1 MTPAA
6 NVSLASRRIV
16 FPTIRHAA
24 WEDLAAPKPELLGP
38 RQVLLRTAATLVS
51 AGTEIAIYS
60 GSHIGYSIPG
70 STYPRMPHHPGYS
83 LAGTV
88 EAVGAEVRELA
99 PGDRIAASASHASWV
114 SVDLDRAPWARLPD
128 GVTPE
133 QGALARLAGIAMQG
147 VRLASVRLGDG
158 VAVFGQGLIGQ
169 FARQLAALDGAATT
183 IGVDL
188 IDARLQTARHHGATH
203 TINPSEEDALAGI
216 MRLTDGRGVPVAI
229 EATGSPTVIDTAL
242 KSAADLGR
250 VILLG
255 SPRGRLEIDPYSDIH
270 RKGVSVIGAHARTA
284 DLPDSPTLRWNTVEQ
299 LRLCVELIR
308 QGRLCTDGLVT
319 HHVPADQALGV
330 FDALMNHPQ
339 DHLGVV
345 IDWR

>member
-1 MTPAA
+1 MPKTE
-6 NVSLASRRIV
+6 RRIV
-16 FPTIRHAA
+16 FLAIRQAT
-24 WEDLAAPKPELLGP
+24 WEVLPAPEPERLGP
-38 RQVLLRTAATLVS
+38 RQVLVRTAATLVS

-83 LAGTV
+83 LAGSV

-99 PGDRIAASASHASWV
+99 PGDRIAASAPHASWV
-114 SVDLDRAPWARLPD
+114 TVDLDRAPWVCLPD
-128 GVTPE
+128 GVAPE
-133 QGALARLAGIAMQG
+133 QGAMARLAGIAMQG
-147 VRLASVRLGDG
+147 VRLASIRLGDT

-188 IDARLQTARHHGATH
+188 IDARLKTARHHGAAH
-203 TINPSEEDALAGI
+203 TINPGEEDTLTGI
-216 MRLTDGRGVPVAI
+216 MRLTDGRGVQVAI
-229 EATGSPTVIDTAL
+229 EATGSPAVIDTAL

-250 VILLG
+250 VVLLG

-284 DLPDSPTLRWNTVEQ
+284 DLPDSPTLRWNSVEQ
-299 LRLCVELIR
+299 LRLCVELMR
-308 QGRLCTDGLVT
+308 QGRLRTDGLIT
-319 HHVPADQALGV
+319 HHIPVDQALGV
-330 FDALMNHPQ
+330 FDALMNHAQ

-345 IDWR
+345 IDWG